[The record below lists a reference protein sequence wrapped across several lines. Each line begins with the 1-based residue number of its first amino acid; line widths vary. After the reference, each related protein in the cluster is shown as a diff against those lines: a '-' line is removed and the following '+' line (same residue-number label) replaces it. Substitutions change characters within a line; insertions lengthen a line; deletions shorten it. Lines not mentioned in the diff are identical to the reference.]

1 MKQFADLGV
10 IHIAEGAQGE
20 YFAVRLLERVQQVM
34 RRHGLIAA
42 DQRLHKIALRGLFIA
57 YGWQRRLA
65 QRGVIQALG
74 DAAQP
79 GADAALAIKP
89 IPALDGLVKGFL
101 RDFLTE
107 RLIAAQP
114 GHIAQHH
121 FAVLIVYFFGR

>member
-10 IHIAEGAQGE
+10 IHIAEGAQCE
-20 YFAVRLLERVQQVM
+20 HFAVRLLERVQQVM

-42 DQRLHKIALRGLFIA
+42 DQRLYKIALRGLFIA

-79 GADAALAIKP
+79 GADAAVL
-89 IPALDGLVKGFL
+89 LKGVQLFS
-101 RDFLTE
+101 
-107 RLIAAQP
+107 A
-114 GHIAQHH
+114 
-121 FAVLIVYFFGR
+121 